1 MRTTTKRME
10 SFAPPIPT
18 SDEHL
23 MSQAAAGD
31 FVAFQELIARF
42 QSRVFGVAVRIVGQ
56 RQDAEDVTQQT
67 FLSLIEH
74 VESFRGES
82 SVATWIL
89 RIAANHALKVLR
101 KRRGLPTVAWAE
113 STDEDS
119 YSSLPHPEFIARWS
133 ASPETLVQQA
143 EVREQIES
151 ALTTLDE
158 KYRIVFVLRDIEG
171 LSVRETAK
179 ALELTEATVKVRL
192 LRARLMMREQLTR
205 AFGDESTRLFPNH
218 EHG

>member
-1 MRTTTKRME
+1 MDSVALPVTR
-10 SFAPPIPT
+10 
-18 SDEHL
+18 SDEYL
-23 MSQAAAGD
+23 MNQAAARD
-31 FVAFQELIARF
+31 FAAFQELIARY

-74 VESFRGES
+74 VDSFRGES

-101 KRRGLPTVAWAE
+101 KRRGLPTVAWDE

-119 YSSLPHPEFIARWS
+119 YSTLPHPEFIARWS
-133 ASPETLVQQA
+133 STPETLAQQA

-158 KYRIVFVLRDIEG
+158 KYRIVFVLRDIEE
-171 LSVRETAK
+171 LSVRETAES
-179 ALELTEATVKVRL
+179 LELSEAAVKVRL

-205 AFGDESTRLFPNH
+205 AFGDETTRLFPDH